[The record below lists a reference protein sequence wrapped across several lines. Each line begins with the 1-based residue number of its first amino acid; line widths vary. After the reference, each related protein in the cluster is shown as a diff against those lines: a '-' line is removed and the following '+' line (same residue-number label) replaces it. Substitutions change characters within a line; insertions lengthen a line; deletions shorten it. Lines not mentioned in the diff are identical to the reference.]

1 MIFSDGINEYKS
13 MVPGLGRIKN
23 FLFQSG
29 IDYNSIP
36 YVHIAGTNGKGST
49 AKMLAEVL
57 SFSGYKTGL
66 YISPHIVK
74 INERIQINALPVS
87 DAALKKIYGEYASL
101 IDKNKLTFFE
111 SITALA
117 LIYFKKEKV
126 DIAVLETGL
135 GGRFD
140 ATNVITPAAC
150 IITSID
156 LDHKEILGNTLSKI
170 AFEKAGIIK
179 KNVPVICGRIKKEA
193 LKEILKTAKLKN
205 SESYLFGKD
214 FKALNLSYNW
224 KKYTQKVEYTGL
236 KTNLKF
242 DLNLLG
248 ASQVYNAGMVL
259 CACELLKGHGFKID
273 FQKLSDVFKNIEW
286 NARFEVRKL
295 KLGNKRITLV
305 IDGCHNLQAVDNFLQ
320 LYKESPF
327 SGKRNK
333 LIFAVMQEKE
343 YKKIIKRISP
353 FVSTVNLV
361 DINNG
366 RAVKT
371 EELRKEFLKYKDAEN
386 VSVYESIEDCLKNA
400 VNNDVLFCLGS
411 FYLAGKIIKFIE
423 EKNV

>member
-1 MIFSDGINEYKS
+1 
-13 MVPGLGRIKN
+13 
-23 FLFQSG
+23 
-29 IDYNSIP
+29 
-36 YVHIAGTNGKGST
+36 
-49 AKMLAEVL
+49 
-57 SFSGYKTGL
+57 
-66 YISPHIVK
+66 
-74 INERIQINALPVS
+74 
-87 DAALKKIYGEYASL
+87 
-101 IDKNKLTFFE
+101 
-111 SITALA
+111 
-117 LIYFKKEKV
+117 
-126 DIAVLETGL
+126 
-135 GGRFD
+135 
-140 ATNVITPAAC
+140 
-150 IITSID
+150 
-156 LDHKEILGNTLSKI
+156 
-170 AFEKAGIIK
+170 
-179 KNVPVICGRIKKEA
+179 
-193 LKEILKTAKLKN
+193 
-205 SESYLFGKD
+205 LFGKD